1 MKISPDKVKMLDL
14 SKSDILI
21 LKELNRNPLPIADL
35 AVSTNIPRT
44 SLYYMLSKLQARGL
58 VKKIREN
65 KKSIWNL
72 LDSSLFEEVSTENIS
87 PQIKIYKGTDK
98 LLNVFW
104 EIAEIP
110 PKSRFYGIQPKSSIV
125 EAINKSS
132 LEEIIRFNDLVKK
145 KDLIVEGVIHEK
157 GTSEMLKSLSEEN
170 KRKLLES
177 FGGRSADTVKLP
189 SNYLENT
196 KAEMYMYQ
204 GKLAIMNWKEE
215 FAVVIKNKD
224 VFELFMEMFKS
235 TKYLLKKYDQNEK
248 IAKMRV
254 DEK

>member
-1 MKISPDKVKMLDL
+1 
-14 SKSDILI
+14 
-21 LKELNRNPLPIADL
+21 
-35 AVSTNIPRT
+35 
-44 SLYYMLSKLQARGL
+44 
-58 VKKIREN
+58 
-65 KKSIWNL
+65 
-72 LDSSLFEEVSTENIS
+72 
-87 PQIKIYKGTDK
+87 
-98 LLNVFW
+98 
-104 EIAEIP
+104 
-110 PKSRFYGIQPKSSIV
+110 
-125 EAINKSS
+125 
-132 LEEIIRFNDLVKK
+132 
-145 KDLIVEGVIHEK
+145 VIHEK

-248 IAKMRV
+248 IAKMLV